1 MWDSVLPSA
10 ITQYLPNTGYECV
23 LQRCVECQADF
34 MALKLWTP
42 TGRESPDRLRAS
54 VMSPADIALGKSCLL
69 ANTRRATPLSSSSSS
84 WNTTQFDFTERYC
97 TTAQPIA
104 QQQPNAFGECG
115 CKEVDLLKV
124 QSERQDGKKRGFKQR
139 VLVVGVSVSQTV
151 DLRGLWVTLGFTEN
165 GLMN

>member
-10 ITQYLPNTGYECV
+10 ITQYLSNTGYECV

-34 MALKLWTP
+34 TALKLWTP

-84 WNTTQFDFTERYC
+84 WNTTVWFYRTLLHHR
-97 TTAQPIA
+97 QPIA
-104 QQQPNAFGECG
+104 QQQLNAFGECG
-115 CKEVDLLKV
+115 RKEVDLLKV
-124 QSERQDGKKRGFKQR
+124 QSERQD
-139 VLVVGVSVSQTV
+139 VLVVDVSVSQTV

-165 GLMN
+165 GLIN